1 MRKFKF
7 FESKV
12 LSRTEPGIAELTQN
26 ELITAT
32 GGGGN
37 VYFGDAHGNV
47 TVASS
52 SFTPVAILHA
62 HASHVSYLKYL
73 PSENILV
80 TIGDGIDVRTSSQV
94 ERSKNAARTAALAA
108 ETANVPIKMRSS
120 LEDEEK
126 HRVRSCATAKFWK
139 ISQRKDE
146 KLEFELLNVVRLVT
160 ESILCFDVSSS
171 SLILGTEDG
180 RVMLWSDVTKKR
192 SPKPCIIR
200 KKQKDSS
207 VNAVQFSSSNI
218 IFVVTSKSV
227 ETYDTSTQRRV
238 LTLNESNGA
247 PRVGCTTLLES
258 QIAVAQSDGA
268 VYLYTSE
275 LKGKC
280 FAFQNQIERVR
291 WVQNRYL
298 LVESVNERGIHQIDI
313 QDLEHR
319 LVVSHFPLRHK
330 SVLLFVF
337 EEWGRIFLVTSNHEI
352 VELKEK
358 NMTQKLGLLFN
369 IDLFDVAVSLGS
381 FRGENNKNSDVLDT
395 NVITKMYADHLF
407 EKEDYDAA
415 IQKYILTNSV
425 EPSYVISRFM
435 TRHRFGNITLV
446 GSYAL
451 T

>member
-26 ELITAT
+26 ELIAAT

-52 SFTPVAILHA
+52 SFAPVAILRS

-80 TIGDGIDVRTSSQV
+80 TIGDGIDVRTDSQV
-94 ERSKNAARTAALAA
+94 ERSKHAARTAALAA

-180 RVMLWSDVTKKR
+180 RVILWSDVMKKR

-207 VNAVQFSSSNI
+207 VNAVQFSSGNI

-227 ETYDTSTQRRV
+227 ETYDTSTQRGVRI
-238 LTLNESNGA
+238 LNESNGA

-291 WVQNRYL
+291 WVRRSL
-298 LVESVNERGIHQIDI
+298 LGC
-313 QDLEHR
+313 
-319 LVVSHFPLRHK
+319 
-330 SVLLFVF
+330 
-337 EEWGRIFLVTSNHEI
+337 
-352 VELKEK
+352 
-358 NMTQKLGLLFN
+358 
-369 IDLFDVAVSLGS
+369 
-381 FRGENNKNSDVLDT
+381 
-395 NVITKMYADHLF
+395 
-407 EKEDYDAA
+407 
-415 IQKYILTNSV
+415 
-425 EPSYVISRFM
+425 
-435 TRHRFGNITLV
+435 
-446 GSYAL
+446 
-451 T
+451 